1 MTDRFSKR
9 FGHSIKDKPIEIRE
23 DAPQELRE
31 FIIQLIYEFGYQPS
45 FLRGVICRVL
55 RKSPDRSNWSEYP
68 NIDYEVNQLMEESDW
83 FYIYDIIEA
92 FANKIEGKYK
102 APFHEE
108 LNGYFKANGIGWKL
122 HDGQIETRGDLVFE
136 GAVEKVENTLEQV
149 GLKTAQTEIKEAISD
164 LSRRPEPDI
173 TGAIQHSLA
182 CLECVCREAT
192 GDKKATLGDLMK
204 KYPDIVPKPLDKS
217 ITFIW
222 GFSSEQGRHLREGRD
237 PEYIEAELLV
247 ELSST
252 VSNYLAKKIGNIEI
266 QGGTTE
272 QDDFPF

>member
-1 MTDRFSKR
+1 MTERFSKR
-9 FGHSIKDKPIEIRE
+9 FGHSIKEIPIEIRE
-23 DAPQELRE
+23 DAPQGLRE
-31 FIIQLIYEFGYQPS
+31 FVTQLIYEFGFQPS

-83 FYIYDIIEA
+83 FYIYDIIEG
-92 FANKIEGKYK
+92 FANRIEKKYNTQ
-102 APFHEE
+102 FHDE
-108 LNGYFKANGIGWKL
+108 LNDYFKSNGIGWKL
-122 HDGQIETRGDLVFE
+122 NNGHIETRGDQVFE
-136 GAVEKVENTLEQV
+136 GAVEKVEETLEEV
-149 GLKTAQTEIKEAISD
+149 GFKTAKTEIKEAISD
-164 LSRRPEPDI
+164 LSRRPVPDV

-204 KYPDIVPKPLDKS
+204 KHPDIIPKPLDKS

-252 VSNYLAKKIGNIEI
+252 VSNYLAKKIGGLSIE
-266 QGGTTE
+266 E
-272 QDDFPF
+272 EVKEEDNLPF

>member
-1 MTDRFSKR
+1 MTNRFSKR
-9 FGHSIKDKPIEIRE
+9 FGHSIKEKPIEIRE

-55 RKSPDRSNWSEYP
+55 RKSPDRGNWSEYP

-92 FANKIEGKYK
+92 FANRIEGKYK
-102 APFHEE
+102 ASFHEE
-108 LNGYFKANGIGWKL
+108 LNDYFKANGIGWKL
-122 HDGQIETRGDLVFE
+122 HNEQIETRGDLVFE
-136 GAVEKVENTLEQV
+136 GAVEKVENTLEKV

-204 KYPDIVPKPLDKS
+204 KYSDIVPKPLDKS
-217 ITFIW
+217 ISFIW

-252 VSNYLAKKIGNIEI
+252 VSNYLAKKIGNLGIDEES
-266 QGGTTE
+266 QKE
-272 QDDFPF
+272 DDLPF

>member
-9 FGHSIKDKPIEIRE
+9 FGHSIKEKPIEIRE

-92 FANKIEGKYK
+92 FANKIEGKFK
-102 APFHEE
+102 TPFHEE
-108 LNGYFKANGIGWKL
+108 LNDYFKANGIGWKL
-122 HDGQIETRGDLVFE
+122 HDEHIETRGDLVFE
-136 GAVEKVENTLEQV
+136 GAVEKVENTLEKV
-149 GLKTAQTEIKEAISD
+149 GLKTAQTEIKEAIYD

-222 GFSSEQGRHLREGRD
+222 GFSSEQGRHLREGRA

-252 VSNYLAKKIGNIEI
+252 ISNYLAKKIGNLGIDEES
-266 QGGTTE
+266 QKE
-272 QDDFPF
+272 DDLPF

>member
-9 FGHSIKDKPIEIRE
+9 FGHSIKEIPIEKRE

-31 FIIQLIYEFGYQPS
+31 FVIQLIYEFGYKPS

-68 NIDYEVNQLMEESDW
+68 NIDYEVNQLIEESDW

-92 FANKIEGKYK
+92 FANKIEDKYK
-102 APFHEE
+102 TQFHEE
-108 LNGYFKANGIGWKL
+108 LNDYFKANGIGWKL
-122 HDGQIETRGDLVFE
+122 HNEQIETRGDLVFE

-182 CLECVCREAT
+182 CLECVCREAI
-192 GDKKATLGDLMK
+192 GDKKVTLGDLMK

-222 GFSSEQGRHLREGRD
+222 GFSSEQGRHLREGRA

-247 ELSST
+247 ELAST
-252 VSNYLAKKIGNIEI
+252 VSNYLAKKIGKLGIEEESI
-266 QGGTTE
+266 E
-272 QDDFPF
+272 QNDFPF